1 MLKRKLFSAVSW
13 RAESRAAGLPIEDGQ
28 LLRDRCGRMMAWSRA
43 HNCLPD
49 IEHRA
54 AILCFHN
61 VVDHRPD
68 PEVESDVLH
77 INGFRGLLK
86 VLRRSFNVVSL
97 AEIVA
102 AVRDEAPLPPRA
114 IAITFDDGYVTN
126 HTVAAPVLDEF
137 GMPWSSFLPA
147 KLVDTAGR
155 QWIDDLYLLI
165 YRGSR
170 RRIEFRWDDREF
182 AFDLDTAVRRRDAVF
197 AIREACRYIP
207 ETLRQERMSQVF
219 SLYSRDELEIL
230 RDRFRDFAPLTWSQ
244 ARELKAAGVDVG
256 SHGLSHI
263 ALGPQP
269 AEVIRHEL
277 TTARALLQ
285 EHLGD
290 HSPHFSYPYGR
301 QASFSVESEEQL
313 MEMGYTCA
321 VTLEQGSIDCS
332 NQNPMQLP
340 RLIVS
345 PHVGRILFG
354 LWQRFIR

>member
-1 MLKRKLFSAVSW
+1 MLRRKLFSAVSW
-13 RAESRAAGLPIEDGQ
+13 RAESRATGLSIEDGQ
-28 LLRDRCGRMMAWSRA
+28 LLRERCGRMMAWGRA
-43 HNCLPD
+43 HDCLPD

-68 PEVESDVLH
+68 PEVEADVLH
-77 INGFRGLLK
+77 VDRFRGLLR

-102 AVRDEAPLPPRA
+102 AVRDRAPLPPRA

-137 GMPWSSFLPA
+137 HMPWSSFLPA
-147 KLVDTAGR
+147 KLVDSAGR

-165 YRGSR
+165 HRGSR

-182 AFDLDTAVRRRDAVF
+182 AFDLDTAVGRREAVF
-197 AIREACRYIP
+197 TIREACRYLP
-207 ETLRQERMSQVF
+207 ETLRQERMSRVF
-219 SLYSRDELEIL
+219 GLYSRDELETL

-244 ARELKAAGVDVG
+244 ARALQAGGVDVG
-256 SHGLSHI
+256 SHSLSHI

-277 TTARALLQ
+277 TAARALLRK
-285 EHLGD
+285 HLGD

-301 QASFSVESEEQL
+301 QASFSPETERQL
-313 MEMGYTCA
+313 IAMGYHCA
-321 VTLEQGSIDCS
+321 VTLEQAAIDCR
-332 NQNPMQLP
+332 NQNLLQLP

-345 PHVGRILFG
+345 PHTGRILFG